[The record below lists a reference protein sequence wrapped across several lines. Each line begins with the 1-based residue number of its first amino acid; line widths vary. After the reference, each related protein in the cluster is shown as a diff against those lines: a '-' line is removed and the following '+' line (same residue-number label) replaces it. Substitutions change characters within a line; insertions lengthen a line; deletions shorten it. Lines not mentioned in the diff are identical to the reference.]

1 MVIAKSGGAMVLIGG
16 CAFAAALSAD
26 DILLSFDGTLVVPA
40 CELVVENTE
49 QVVNLG
55 IFNKRDL
62 EMVSRTPAVPFHID
76 ILTCSAATKV
86 SVLFKGKEE
95 PQLPGSLAL
104 EGEASGV
111 AVALETSAG
120 DAINLNVDSL
130 EYAVAGGERE
140 RLSFSA
146 HLRPLKGKTIGS
158 GAFNVVTNFEISYP

>member
-1 MVIAKSGGAMVLIGG
+1 MALIGG
-16 CAFAAALSAD
+16 CVFTAALSAD

-62 EMVSRTPAVPFHID
+62 ETVPRTPAVPFHID
-76 ILTCSAATKV
+76 ILTCSEATKV

-95 PQLPGSLAL
+95 ALLPGSLAL

-111 AVALETSAG
+111 AIGLETSAG
-120 DAINLNVDSL
+120 DAIKLNVDNL
-130 EYAVAGGERE
+130 EYAVTGGEKK

-146 HLRPLKGKTIGS
+146 HLRPLKGKTIGP
-158 GAFNVVTNFEISYP
+158 GAFNAVTNFEISYP